1 MRTSSLRWIGALA
14 LASACSREQAPAPIA
29 AEPTS
34 VPATPATP
42 VPAITATTPAPPSAP
57 PPAPTEAPA
66 PDSGPCDLTG
76 TWQIKLVTDED
87 GCATLKDETFEL
99 ALAYASGTTLASA
112 AQPGDPAAPIGKLL
126 ANLRAATIVAPGL
139 ECALRLELR
148 PASGPHAEL
157 LLSRDHFGFHG
168 QGTYWAT
175 KAGKPCRQRFSA
187 FSERTAATPAAWS
200 KLTPGPVPALAAPLP
215 ASSELTAAARKISAR
230 ALFGSVPVQK
240 PAVKLTGSI
249 VDYVAAVLDQPGAV
263 KLYEVP
269 CSAAGAP
276 ATGCVAVVGDPC
288 APGEDVGEDCEGMF
302 LTVVVDPRTGKLDRA
317 DSGHSPV
324 ESQADIEERLA
335 MAP

>member
-1 MRTSSLRWIGALA
+1 MRTRSLCRLGALLLVHA
-14 LASACSREQAPAPIA
+14 CASEPAPAPAA

-34 VPATPATP
+34 VPATPAAPIPPVTITP
-42 VPAITATTPAPPSAP
+42 VPPVTP
-57 PPAPTEAPA
+57 PPAPPEAPA
-66 PDSGPCDLTG
+66 PDSGPCDLNG

-99 ALAYASGTTLASA
+99 ALAYTSGATLASA

-126 ANLRAATIVAPGL
+126 ANQRAAPIVAPGL
-139 ECALRLELR
+139 ECGLRLELR

-168 QGTYWAT
+168 QGTYWAS
-175 KAGKPCRQRFSA
+175 KAGQPCRQRFSA
-187 FSERTAATPAAWS
+187 FAERTAPAPAAWS
-200 KLTPGPVPALAAPLP
+200 KLTAGPVPAPTTPLP
-215 ASSELTAAARKISAR
+215 ASPELTAAARKISAR
-230 ALFGSVPVQK
+230 ALLGRVPVKK

-249 VDYVAAVLDQPGAV
+249 VDYVTAVLDQPGAV
-263 KLYEVP
+263 ELYEVP

-276 ATGCVAVVGDPC
+276 ASGCLAVVGDPC
-288 APGEDVGEDCEGMF
+288 APGEHVGEDCEGMF

-317 DSGHSPV
+317 DSGRSPV